1 MLYTAGTT
9 GRTKPFRRA
18 APTSEETK
26 ANFAHY
32 AHVYGA
38 QGFLERREAMV
49 AMTPGPLYHAAPN
62 AWSSFFLRCGASV
75 VIDTRFDAERLLATI
90 EAEKVTHLIDV
101 PTIFALMLTL
111 PPVVRERS
119 AKRREGT
126 ECVSSCS
133 YR

>member
-75 VIDTRFDAERLLATI
+75 VIDTRFDAERLRSEEHTSELQS
-90 EAEKVTHLIDV
+90 
-101 PTIFALMLTL
+101 LM
-111 PPVVRERS
+111 RI
-119 AKRREGT
+119 
-126 ECVSSCS
+126 S
-133 YR
+133 YAVFCLKKKNNENQH

>member
-1 MLYTAGTT
+1 MRISDWSSDVCSSDL
-9 GRTKPFRRA
+9 
-18 APTSEETK
+18 APTAEETK

-90 EAEKVTHLIDV
+90 EAEKEIGR
-101 PTIFALMLTL
+101 ASC
-111 PPVVRERS
+111 RERGC
-119 AKRREGT
+119 KY
-126 ECVSSCS
+126 V
-133 YR
+133 